1 MEGIEVLEEKMV
13 RLLEQRQ
20 IEESL
25 EQEYKGTLKERVKRY
40 LKVKPHPIIAGTH
53 FAPVSA
59 EIPLLF
65 RDGHYYGCIALTQAV
80 AEALVR
86 FMCMRNRFDP
96 EKDFKKNTEK
106 LYTRKF
112 IKENLRKALLKVWE
126 NRDAYHHLNPNI
138 EKGRKKLEE
147 LAFEKVRI
155 LREIEKEIFDFT
167 VIDGSIKPNNPKYWD
182 MNGKHTQAFL
192 RFSP

>member
-1 MEGIEVLEEKMV
+1 MEGIEVVEEKMV

-86 FMCMRNRFDP
+86 FMCERNRFNPD
-96 EKDFKKNTEK
+96 KDFKKNAEK

-112 IKENLRKALLKVWE
+112 IKEDLRKALLKVWE
-126 NRDAYHHLNPNI
+126 NRDDYHHLNPNI
-138 EKGRKKLEE
+138 EKDRKKLEE
-147 LAFEKVRI
+147 LALEKVRI
-155 LREIEKEIFDFT
+155 LKEIEKEIFDFT
-167 VIDGSIKPNNPKYWD
+167 IIGGSRKPTNPKYWD
-182 MNGKHTQAFL
+182 INGKFTQGFL
-192 RFSP
+192 KLSP